1 MDTILT
7 SPVLQ
12 WFADNHGWLQI
23 IPLVCGI
30 TYMTLQIFQH
40 KWMWYFSIVTSLAAL
55 TVAVTNLSDG
65 EWAPLWA
72 QVALNGYLIVIA
84 IIGII
89 RWRKLDKESGGKI
102 HVVHLNKQR
111 LLMTFCTIA
120 VLTPVLSFILSR
132 TSDPMPVLD
141 AASLVFS
148 IVAAWLLSQ
157 SHAEQ
162 YFYWIIANTLIVSV
176 YATQDKWLM
185 AIMYSLYI
193 VTCVIGFMNWKKNGV
208 VVE

>member
-1 MDTILT
+1 MEMILT
-7 SPVLQ
+7 STVLQ
-12 WFADNHGWLQI
+12 WFAANHSWIQI

-40 KWMWYFSIVTSLAAL
+40 KWMWYLSILTSLAAL
-55 TVAVTNLSDG
+55 AIAVTNTNDG

-72 QVALNGYLIVIA
+72 QVALNIYLIIIA
-84 IIGII
+84 ISGII
-89 RWRKLDKESGGKI
+89 HWRKLAQESGGKI
-102 HVVHLNKQR
+102 HVVHLSKNR

-120 VLTPVLSFILSR
+120 VLTPVISFILSR

-148 IVAAWLLSQ
+148 IVAAWLLSR
-157 SHAEQ
+157 SHTEQ
-162 YFYWIIANTLIVSV
+162 YLYWIIANTLIVSV

-193 VTCVIGFMNWKKNGV
+193 VTCIIGFINWKKNGV